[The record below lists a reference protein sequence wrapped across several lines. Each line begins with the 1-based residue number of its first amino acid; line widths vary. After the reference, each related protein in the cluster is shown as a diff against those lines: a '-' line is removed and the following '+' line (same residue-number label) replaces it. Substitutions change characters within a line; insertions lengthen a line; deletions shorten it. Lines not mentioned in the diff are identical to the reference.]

1 MKRRVSL
8 LLVGGII
15 GSIIIS
21 MFYGKMI
28 YAGTAVSNFAALKE
42 MLEQTGSKQIRLTG
56 DISLESEIAVQ
67 GTKTIVGNGHT
78 LFRGE
83 HHVGHLFQ
91 IEEAKLTIEEVCISG
106 RKIRQDGGAT
116 AFLIKKNGKLIMNGG
131 EVSGHRN
138 EAGGPALRIEWGG
151 IFEIRSGTIRNNR
164 AIATGNME
172 GQDARGGAIYNDGRV
187 IFSGGILE
195 KNEAKGYAEK
205 NVIYGGM
212 GGMLYNQGE
221 CIVKGAEIKGN
232 KATVGADIYHD
243 KTASFRQE
251 NKKEKNSEKS
261 KGNPK
266 IVVKQKKKKI
276 RKTEKEKGSK
286 KVKITQA
293 SPRFLF
299 SWEVR
304 NYSEADWQRELSK
317 GDKRLKDSQSVW
329 KWNGLLKNEKGS
341 YRVEVVTAE
350 EEKVMTPVTIVPGT
364 EDAGTAD
371 RYIRFVEVEG
381 QKWENEIVVWKFSSE
396 DIRQIKKHFRYQDIL
411 KGRNS

>member
-1 MKRRVSL
+1 MKKRVSL

-21 MFYGKMI
+21 MLYGKMI

-42 MLEQTGSKQIRLTG
+42 MLEQTGSKQIQLTG
-56 DISLESEIAVQ
+56 DILLESEIAVQ
-67 GTKTIVGNGHT
+67 GTKTIVGSGHT

-83 HHVGHLFQ
+83 HHVGPLFQ

-138 EAGGPALRIEWGG
+138 EAGGPAVRIEWGG
-151 IFEIRSGTIRNNR
+151 IFEIRSGTIRNNK

-172 GQDARGGAIYNDGRV
+172 GQDARGGAISNGGKV
-187 IFSGGILE
+187 IFSGGVLE
-195 KNEAKGYAEK
+195 NNEAKGYAEK
-205 NVIYGGM
+205 NLIYGGM

-221 CIVKGAEIKGN
+221 CILKGAEIKGN

-243 KTASFRQE
+243 KTGSFRQE
-251 NKKEKNSEKS
+251 NKKEKGTEKS

-266 IVVKQKKKKI
+266 AVVKEKKKKI
-276 RKTEKEKGSK
+276 RKTEKEKESK

-293 SPRFLF
+293 SPRFLLL
-299 SWEVR
+299 WEVR
-304 NYSEADWQRELSK
+304 NYSEADWQRELAK
-317 GDKRLKDSQSVW
+317 GDKRLKERQSVW
-329 KWNGLLKNEKGS
+329 QWNGLLKNEKGS
-341 YRVEVVTAE
+341 YRVEAVTTE
-350 EEKVMTPVTIVPGT
+350 KEKVMIPVTIVSET
-364 EDAGTAD
+364 EEERTTD
-371 RYIRFVEVEG
+371 RYIRFVEVEEQNG
-381 QKWENEIVVWKFSSE
+381 ANKTMWKFSRE
-396 DIRQIKKHFRYQDIL
+396 DIRQIKKYFRYQDIL
-411 KGRNS
+411 KGRNP